1 MAVLQPHDRI
11 ALARSRALRRSVR
24 ARVAA
29 VVAVIAAAWWAH
41 AATAGTQDMG
51 HRAAAEETAALS
63 QPNAEQQP
71 LGSGTRSAA
80 GSSAANPSLP
90 SASPST
96 APATARTTSS
106 SFTEIARTGGALVV
120 VLGLI
125 GGAWWWLRRTGIAPA
140 QRGGAFEVVA
150 RYPMG
155 RGQQVLIAR
164 FGPRVLCL
172 QQTREGLRTLSEL
185 TDQDD
190 VTTLMAQA
198 RAGSRAFGG
207 ALGGTAASSTSGA
220 SSVPSASSPSGR
232 PDRTLDLR
240 GRTA

>member
-1 MAVLQPHDRI
+1 M
-11 ALARSRALRRSVR
+11 
-24 ARVAA
+24 
-29 VVAVIAAAWWAH
+29 
-41 AATAGTQDMG
+41 
-51 HRAAAEETAALS
+51 
-63 QPNAEQQP
+63 
-71 LGSGTRSAA
+71 
-80 GSSAANPSLP
+80 
-90 SASPST
+90 
-96 APATARTTSS
+96 
-106 SFTEIARTGGALVV
+106 EIARTGGALVV

-198 RAGSRAFGG
+198 RAGSRAFGSTLAG
-207 ALGGTAASSTSGA
+207 SAASTASTASTASAASSA
-220 SSVPSASSPSGR
+220 PRPSAAPSAR

>member
-1 MAVLQPHDRI
+1 M
-11 ALARSRALRRSVR
+11 
-24 ARVAA
+24 
-29 VVAVIAAAWWAH
+29 
-41 AATAGTQDMG
+41 
-51 HRAAAEETAALS
+51 
-63 QPNAEQQP
+63 
-71 LGSGTRSAA
+71 
-80 GSSAANPSLP
+80 
-90 SASPST
+90 
-96 APATARTTSS
+96 
-106 SFTEIARTGGALVV
+106 EIARTGGALVV

-125 GGAWWWLRRTGIAPA
+125 GGAWWWLRRSGMAPA

-198 RAGSRAFGG
+198 RAGSRAFGSAG
-207 ALGGTAASSTSGA
+207 SGA
-220 SSVPSASSPSGR
+220 PSAGASTASGPGFAAAHPAPHTR

-240 GRTA
+240 GRSS